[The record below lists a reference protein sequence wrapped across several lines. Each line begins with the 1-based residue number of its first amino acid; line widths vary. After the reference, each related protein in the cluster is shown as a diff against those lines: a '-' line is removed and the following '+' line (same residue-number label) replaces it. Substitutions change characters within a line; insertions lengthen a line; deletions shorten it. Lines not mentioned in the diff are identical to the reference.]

1 MNCENCNQQ
10 LDLTDSFC
18 DNCGTPA
25 PKVAVHPDTEVS
37 IRVGEFPV
45 ASAPPPPTASVTVLA
60 AAQVASHPPESRTL
74 VAPPPLPPPP
84 ASAAP
89 AMRPRTA
96 PATDPLAPRFRL
108 AQDEHVLKTYEAVVL
123 RPGFF
128 RRTRGRGTLYVTDAR
143 VVFYAMV
150 FPRGTQRQSWLLQQT
165 KLEDISGLHADVSR
179 KVSLGLLVLTV
190 LFGLA
195 TIGTLLTLLLP
206 LTVLFAILAVLAAAL
221 MMWDA
226 ARRGSVNVNIQA
238 RGYNASSITFGHLG
252 GERYLDQLVR
262 YLFFPLLF
270 FIRFYAAADVAT
282 GDPGRDADQLLHE
295 LGALILDLQTR
306 GTMAYS
312 YWGITQD
319 EGVRAVDAQ

>member
-1 MNCENCNQQ
+1 
-10 LDLTDSFC
+10 
-18 DNCGTPA
+18 
-25 PKVAVHPDTEVS
+25 
-37 IRVGEFPV
+37 
-45 ASAPPPPTASVTVLA
+45 
-60 AAQVASHPPESRTL
+60 
-74 VAPPPLPPPP
+74 VAPP
-84 ASAAP
+84 A
-89 AMRPRTA
+89 RPRTA
-96 PATDPLAPRFRL
+96 PAADPLAPRFRL

-123 RPGFF
+123 RPGFL
-128 RRTRGRGTLYVTDAR
+128 RRTRGHGALYVTDAR

-150 FPRGTQRQSWLLQQT
+150 YPRGTQRQSWLLQQT

-206 LTVLFAILAVLAAAL
+206 LTVLFAIFTILAAAL

-226 ARRGSVNVNIQA
+226 ARRGSVNVQIQA

-252 GERYLDQLVR
+252 GEGYLDQLVR

-270 FIRFYAAADVAT
+270 FIRFYAAGDVAT

-319 EGVRAVDAQ
+319 EGIRAVDAQ

>member
-1 MNCENCNQQ
+1 MNCENCKQQ
-10 LDLTDSFC
+10 LDPTDSFC
-18 DNCGTPA
+18 DSCGTPV
-25 PKVAVHPDTEVS
+25 PKAVAIPDTEVS

-45 ASAPPPPTASVTVLA
+45 ASAAPPPEASVTVITPA
-60 AAQVASHPPESRTL
+60 PVANQTPAP
-74 VAPPPLPPPP
+74 VAPPARPPTPQ
-84 ASAAP
+84 A
-89 AMRPRTA
+89 PRTA
-96 PATDPLAPRFRL
+96 AAPDRLAPRFRL

-123 RPGFF
+123 RPGFL
-128 RRTRGRGTLYVTDAR
+128 RRMRGHGALYVTDAR

-150 FPRGTQRQSWLLQQT
+150 YPRGTQRQSWLLQQT

-179 KVSLGLLVLTV
+179 KVSLGLLVVTV
-190 LFGLA
+190 FFALA

-206 LTVLFAILAVLAAAL
+206 LTVLFAILTVLAAAL

-252 GERYLDQLVR
+252 SERFLDQMVR
-262 YLFFPLLF
+262 YLFFPFLF
-270 FIRFYAAADVAT
+270 FIRFYAADDVAK
-282 GDPGRDADQLLHE
+282 GDPGRDADQMLHE

-312 YWGITQD
+312 HWGIT
-319 EGVRAVDAQ
+319 E

>member
-1 MNCENCNQQ
+1 
-10 LDLTDSFC
+10 L
-18 DNCGTPA
+18 
-25 PKVAVHPDTEVS
+25 
-37 IRVGEFPV
+37 
-45 ASAPPPPTASVTVLA
+45 
-60 AAQVASHPPESRTL
+60 
-74 VAPPPLPPPP
+74 
-84 ASAAP
+84 
-89 AMRPRTA
+89 
-96 PATDPLAPRFRL
+96 
-108 AQDEHVLKTYEAVVL
+108 
-123 RPGFF
+123 
-128 RRTRGRGTLYVTDAR
+128 RRTRGHGTLYVTDAR

-150 FPRGTQRQSWLLQQT
+150 YPRGTQRQSWLLQQT

-190 LFGLA
+190 FFGLA

-206 LTVLFAILAVLAAAL
+206 LTVLFAILTVLAAAL

-252 GERYLDQLVR
+252 GERYFDQLVR
-262 YLFFPLLF
+262 YLFFPFLF
-270 FIRFYAAADVAT
+270 FVRFYAAGDVAT